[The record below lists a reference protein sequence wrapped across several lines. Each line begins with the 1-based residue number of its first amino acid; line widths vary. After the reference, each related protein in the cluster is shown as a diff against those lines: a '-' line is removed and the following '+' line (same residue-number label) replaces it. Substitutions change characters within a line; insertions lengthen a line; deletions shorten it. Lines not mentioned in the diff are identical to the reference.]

1 MAGVAQ
7 PQPPPRERV
16 AEPPPACPCLSSAG
30 VPGRLACR
38 PCWGRGASGNCAPDW
53 AAGGGDA
60 PTDRGGGSRGTPT
73 PARAARRPIL
83 SPRPVCHPLF
93 QAQPDPRSEAQLTVC
108 VARDDVPAFR
118 GKRGFGSMC
127 TPRTVCATSHP
138 RAELGAA
145 VPSTRPGRDVTGA
158 LGVRPSR
165 RGALVQPGTLFM
177 KTFHVNMQWICYCY
191 FVDM

>member
-1 MAGVAQ
+1 MQSRRPPVPASAPRGSQGASPAG
-7 PQPPPRERV
+7 
-16 AEPPPACPCLSSAG
+16 
-30 VPGRLACR
+30 

-73 PARAARRPIL
+73 PARAARRPVL

-177 KTFHVNMQWICYCY
+177 KTFHVNMQWVSYCY